1 MMMMIMIIIIMII
14 MIEQFQP
21 DSSTE
26 TERLTILLRQ
36 LAQHE
41 ISVLLG
47 VAIT

>member
-1 MMMMIMIIIIMII
+1 MMMMMIIIIII